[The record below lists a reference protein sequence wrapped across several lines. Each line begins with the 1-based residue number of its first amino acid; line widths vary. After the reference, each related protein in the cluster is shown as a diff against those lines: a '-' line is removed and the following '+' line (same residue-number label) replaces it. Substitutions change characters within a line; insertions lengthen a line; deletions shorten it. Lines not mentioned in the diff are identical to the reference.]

1 MMNNPLVRSFEIC
14 TIVRDTVDDFKGWV
28 RKSGQTTSEQADF
41 EWIMEYLQSQGQNWT
56 FKGTIVDQKTGQIS
70 YLFERALQPGGW

>member
-1 MMNNPLVRSFEIC
+1 MNHPMIARSFETC
-14 TIVRDTVDDFKGWV
+14 TLTRDTVDDSKGWV

-41 EWIMEYLQSQGQNWT
+41 DWIMAYLQSQGQNWT
-56 FKGTIVDQKTGQIS
+56 FKGELVDQKTGKKS